1 MAQVNELLDRFVDLF
16 NAGRYE
22 EAEKDFAPNGYS
34 EEIGTGRRLTVKE
47 ATANARAWKEAFPDA
62 RGTITN
68 KIVDGK
74 KGAAEIVWRGTNR
87 GSVWRGTNRGS
98 LMGNPA
104 TNRTVEVRAVVVI
117 ETDGAKITRATHY
130 IDVAGMTAQ
139 LGGKVAAATV

>member
-1 MAQVNELLDRFVDLF
+1 MAQVSELLDRFIELF

-22 EAEKDFAPNGYS
+22 EAEADFAPGGYS
-34 EEIGTGRRLTVKE
+34 EEIGTGRRLTIKE

-68 KIVDGK
+68 KIVAGN
-74 KGAAEIVWRGTNR
+74 KGAAEI
-87 GSVWRGTNRGS
+87 VWRGTNRGS

-104 TNRTVEVRAVVVI
+104 TGRAVEVRAVVVI
-117 ETDGAKITRATHY
+117 DTDGTKITRSTHY

-139 LGGKVAAATV
+139 LAGRAAAATA

>member
-1 MAQVNELLDRFVDLF
+1 MAQVSELLDRFIELF

-22 EAEKDFAPNGYS
+22 EAEADFAPGGYS
-34 EEIGTGRRLTVKE
+34 EEIGTGRRLTIKE

-68 KIVDGK
+68 KIVAGN
-74 KGAAEIVWRGTNR
+74 KGAAEI
-87 GSVWRGTNRGS
+87 VWRGTNRGS

-104 TNRTVEVRAVVVI
+104 TGRSVEVRAVVVI
-117 ETDGAKITRATHY
+117 DTDGTKITRSTHY

-139 LGGKVAAATV
+139 LGGRAATATA

>member
-1 MAQVNELLDRFVDLF
+1 MAQVGELLDRFVDLF

-22 EAEKDFAPNGYS
+22 EAEADFGPNGYS
-34 EEIGTGRRLTVKE
+34 EEVGTGRRLTVKE

-68 KIVDGK
+68 KIVQGN
-74 KGAAEIVWRGTNR
+74 KGAAEI
-87 GSVWRGTNRGS
+87 VWRGTNRGS

-104 TNRTVEVRAVVVI
+104 TNKTVEVRAVVVI
-117 ETDGAKITRATHY
+117 ETDGTKIKRATHY

-139 LGGKVAAATV
+139 LGVTPAAARA

>member
-1 MAQVNELLDRFVDLF
+1 MAQVGELLDRFIELF

-22 EAEKDFAPNGYS
+22 EAEADFAPGGYS
-34 EEIGTGRRLTVKE
+34 EEIGTGRRLTIKE

-68 KIVDGK
+68 KIVAGN
-74 KGAAEIVWRGTNR
+74 KGAAEI
-87 GSVWRGTNRGS
+87 VWRGTNRGS

-104 TNRTVEVRAVVVI
+104 TGRAVEVRAVVVI
-117 ETDGAKITRATHY
+117 DTDGTKITRSTHY

-139 LGGKVAAATV
+139 LAGRAAAATA

>member
-1 MAQVNELLDRFVDLF
+1 MAQVSELLDRFIELF

-22 EAEKDFAPNGYS
+22 EAEADFAPGGYS
-34 EEIGTGRRLTVKE
+34 EEIGTGRRLTIKE

-68 KIVDGK
+68 KIVAGN
-74 KGAAEIVWRGTNR
+74 KGAAEI
-87 GSVWRGTNRGS
+87 VWRGTNRGS

-104 TNRTVEVRAVVVI
+104 TGRAVEVRAVVVI
-117 ETDGAKITRATHY
+117 DTDGTKITRSTHY

-139 LGGKVAAATV
+139 LGGRATAATA

>member
-1 MAQVNELLDRFVDLF
+1 MAQVSELLDRFIELF

-22 EAEKDFAPNGYS
+22 EAEADFAPGGYS
-34 EEIGTGRRLTVKE
+34 EEIGTGRRLTIKE

-68 KIVDGK
+68 KIVAGN

-87 GSVWRGTNRGS
+87 GSF
-98 LMGNPA
+98 MGNPA
-104 TNRTVEVRAVVVI
+104 TGRAVEVRAVVVI
-117 ETDGAKITRATHY
+117 DTDGTKITRSTHY

-139 LGGKVAAATV
+139 LAGRAAAATA

>member
-1 MAQVNELLDRFVDLF
+1 MAQVGELLDRFIELF

-22 EAEKDFAPNGYS
+22 EAEADFAPGGYS
-34 EEIGTGRRLTVKE
+34 EEIGTGRRLTIKE

-68 KIVDGK
+68 KIVAGN
-74 KGAAEIVWRGTNR
+74 KGAAEI
-87 GSVWRGTNRGS
+87 VWRGTNRGS

-104 TNRTVEVRAVVVI
+104 TGRAVEVRAVVVI
-117 ETDGAKITRATHY
+117 DTDGTKITRSSHY

-139 LGGKVAAATV
+139 LAGRAAAVTA

>member
-1 MAQVNELLDRFVDLF
+1 MAQVSELLDRFIELF

-22 EAEKDFAPNGYS
+22 EAEADFVPGGYS
-34 EEIGTGRRLTVKE
+34 EEIGTGRRLTIKE

-68 KIVDGK
+68 KIVAGN
-74 KGAAEIVWRGTNR
+74 KGAAEI
-87 GSVWRGTNRGS
+87 VWRGTNRGS

-104 TNRTVEVRAVVVI
+104 TGRSVEVRAVVVI
-117 ETDGAKITRATHY
+117 DTDGAKITRSTHY

-139 LGGKVAAATV
+139 LGGRAAAATA